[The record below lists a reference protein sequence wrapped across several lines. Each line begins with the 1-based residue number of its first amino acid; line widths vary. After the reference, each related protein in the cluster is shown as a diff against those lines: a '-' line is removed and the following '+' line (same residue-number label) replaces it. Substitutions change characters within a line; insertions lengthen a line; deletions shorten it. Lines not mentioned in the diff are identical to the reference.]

1 MWCVIQNKQG
11 NTTTK
16 GRLYLLH
23 ICFNRWWAVAGVS
36 PPLLCVDSYTHNI
49 EAVSCDEALVDIT
62 EILTETR
69 LTPDELANAIRTE
82 IKAQTKCTA
91 SVGMGKFLISF
102 CLQQYLLFLGLSK
115 LCKIAKTLKS
125 VCVIWN
131 LLPLH
136 EISVN
141 KNARKSS

>member
-1 MWCVIQNKQG
+1 MIRNKQG
-11 NTTTK
+11 NATSK

-69 LTPDELANAIRTE
+69 LTPDELANAIRDE

-91 SVGMGKFLISF
+91 SVGMGKSHISF
-102 CLQQYLLFLGLSK
+102 LSPLPAFLGVSE
-115 LCKIAKTLKS
+115 LCYVAITPK
-125 VCVIWN
+125 CFWN
-131 LLPLH
+131 TEYIPIYIIL
-136 EISVN
+136 V
-141 KNARKSS
+141 